1 MKIRA
6 RQVILVV
13 AALLALSLASQSA
26 SANSGAT
33 VGTRPTMVLVH
44 GAFSAP
50 SAWDE
55 VVAGLQKDGYS
66 AVTPMLGLASIDG
79 DVAIV
84 RSALDGISGDKILV
98 GHSYGG
104 IVISNAAAGRTDVLG
119 LVFTA
124 AFVPAEGDS
133 IASLGVGYAPPS
145 FLAPGHLVFNPF
157 PFATI
162 DPAFF
167 REDFAQDLN
176 PKLAATLATAQGA
189 TSLAILTDTS
199 GPVAW
204 GDIPSW
210 YALSGADRVIDPA
223 LQLFMAQRAGSEIVQ
238 FDDASHAGGFTHY
251 HGRFVKLIEQAV
263 GSATS

>member
-1 MKIRA
+1 
-6 RQVILVV
+6 
-13 AALLALSLASQSA
+13 
-26 SANSGAT
+26 
-33 VGTRPTMVLVH
+33 
-44 GAFSAP
+44 
-50 SAWDE
+50 
-55 VVAGLQKDGYS
+55 
-66 AVTPMLGLASIDG
+66 
-79 DVAIV
+79 
-84 RSALDGISGDKILV
+84 
-98 GHSYGG
+98 
-104 IVISNAAAGRTDVLG
+104 VLG

-133 IASLGVGYAPPS
+133 IASLGVGYSPPS

-176 PKLAATLATAQGA
+176 PKLAAALAAAQGA
-189 TSLAILTDTS
+189 TSLGILTDPS

-223 LQLFMAQRAGSEIVQ
+223 LQRFMAQRAGSEIVQ

>member
-1 MKIRA
+1 MTIRA
-6 RQVILVV
+6 RQVILVI
-13 AALLALSLASQSA
+13 AALLALSPASIPA

-44 GAFSAP
+44 GAFSGP

-66 AVTPMLGLASIDG
+66 TVTPTLGLASIDG

-133 IASLGVGYAPPS
+133 IASLGCAC
-145 FLAPGHLVFNPF
+145 HLMSC
-157 PFATI
+157 AT
-162 DPAFF
+162 
-167 REDFAQDLN
+167 
-176 PKLAATLATAQGA
+176 
-189 TSLAILTDTS
+189 
-199 GPVAW
+199 
-204 GDIPSW
+204 
-210 YALSGADRVIDPA
+210 
-223 LQLFMAQRAGSEIVQ
+223 
-238 FDDASHAGGFTHY
+238 
-251 HGRFVKLIEQAV
+251 
-263 GSATS
+263 

>member
-6 RQVILVV
+6 RQVIVVV
-13 AALLALSLASQSA
+13 AALLALTFASTSA
-26 SANSGAT
+26 TAKSGAT
-33 VGTRPTMVLVH
+33 VATRPTIVLVH
-44 GAFSAP
+44 GAFSGP

-66 AVTPMLGLASIDG
+66 TVAPTLGLASIDG

-104 IVISNAAAGRTDVLG
+104 IVISNAAASRTDVLG

-133 IASLGVGYAPPS
+133 IASLGVDYLPPS

-176 PKLAATLATAQGA
+176 PKLAAALAAAQGA
-189 TSLAILTDTS
+189 TSLGILTDPS

-210 YALSGADRVIDPA
+210 FALSSADRVIDPA
-223 LQLFMAQRAGSEIVQ
+223 LQLFMAQRAGSQIVR

-251 HGRFVKLIEQAV
+251 SGRFVKLIEQAV
-263 GSATS
+263 GSTTS